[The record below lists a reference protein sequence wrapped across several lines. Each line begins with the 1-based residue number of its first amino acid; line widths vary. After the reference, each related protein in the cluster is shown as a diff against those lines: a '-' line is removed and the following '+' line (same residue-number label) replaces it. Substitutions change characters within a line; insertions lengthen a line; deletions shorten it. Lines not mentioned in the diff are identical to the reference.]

1 MCISNYCIVVDC
13 TWNEWEL
20 GECSVTCAGGTQ
32 VDTRT
37 IATQEMHGGYCD
49 PEGDMRV
56 ETCNTEACPSK
67 LIYRL
72 SKYSKKYT

>member
-1 MCISNYCIVVDC
+1 MRISNYFIVVDC